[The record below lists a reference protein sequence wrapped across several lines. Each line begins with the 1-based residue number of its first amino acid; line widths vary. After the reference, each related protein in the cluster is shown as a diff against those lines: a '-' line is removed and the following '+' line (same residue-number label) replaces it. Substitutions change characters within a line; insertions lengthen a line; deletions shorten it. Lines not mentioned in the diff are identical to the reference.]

1 MRRGRR
7 EVESEENGRE
17 ALASLALAEML
28 IRLFGQ
34 MVEWS
39 YGYFDDRS
47 SSEKLTQSC

>member
-17 ALASLALAEML
+17 ALALPARAEMP

-39 YGYFDDRS
+39 DGYFDDRS
-47 SSEKLTQSC
+47 GSEKLAQ

>member
-1 MRRGRR
+1 
-7 EVESEENGRE
+7 VESEKNGRE
-17 ALASLALAEML
+17 VLALLALAEML

-47 SSEKLTQSC
+47 GSERLTQ